1 MQTALPWRQQSGI
14 GSQRPDGEECMPAKS
29 EEIRNTKQRER
40 QQKLRDADRKAK
52 RPGRDDV
59 ARTALFMTISAMVA
73 KGNHDA
79 LEAFRSVVIEMLV
92 RQGFDERASRTV
104 FEELVEKYAD
114 GDWPFRRKPHL
125 LYPDSAGKSD

>member
-1 MQTALPWRQQSGI
+1 
-14 GSQRPDGEECMPAKS
+14 MPAKS

-59 ARTALFMTISAMVA
+59 ARTALFMTISGMTTRE
-73 KGNHDA
+73 KTEE
-79 LEAFRSVVIEMLV
+79 LEHFQHVVVSMLV
-92 RQGFDERASRTV
+92 RQGFDEHESHTV
-104 FEELVEKYAD
+104 FDGLVEKYRD

-125 LYPDSAGKSD
+125 LYPGGADEGA